1 MSPTDISTIENSSLY
16 YVLTVCSVVLA
27 VGFLIVSEVIMNN
40 HKKHYPV
47 GAKVKKPPLVVLFLT
62 LAGISII
69 PFAVL
74 VIRKYLGSISGN
86 YTTLMGT
93 VRLLAQG
100 FLYTFGIFFFTI
112 IFSLPLGL
120 IVAAGKMSKIKT
132 ISVIFKVY
140 VSVLRGTPLM
150 LQLLLVYFGP
160 YYLFGISTGNIEI
173 GPFNYRFIASIIG
186 FSLNYA
192 AYFAEIFR
200 GGIQSMPKGQYEAA
214 QVLGF
219 SKMQTYFK
227 IILPQVVKRV
237 LPSVGNEIITLV
249 KDTSLAQVLAVTE
262 MFTQASALASAQ
274 VSVMPFI
281 VAGLFYYLMNV
292 IIESVLGVIEKSM
305 SYYS

>member
-1 MSPTDISTIENSSLY
+1 MSPIISFLESNIFGT
-16 YVLTVCSVVLA
+16 LTGCSIILA
-27 VGFLIVSEVIMNN
+27 VACLIVSEVIMNSK
-40 HKKHYPV
+40 KKHYPE
-47 GAKVKKPPLVVLFLT
+47 GAKIKRPAAVVLL
-62 LAGISII
+62 LAAAGIL
-69 PFAVL
+69 AVPLL
-74 VIRKYLGSISGN
+74 VTVIYKLFNLVTGDKETFFSTMKLLG
-86 YTTLMGT
+86 
-93 VRLLAQG
+93 QG
-100 FLYTFGIFFFTI
+100 FGFSFGIFFFTI

-120 IVAAGKMSKIKT
+120 LVAAGKMSKIKIVSLIFRFY
-132 ISVIFKVY
+132 ISI
-140 VSVLRGTPLM
+140 LRGTPLM

-160 YYLFGISTGNIEI
+160 YYLFRVNLGSVQL
-173 GPFNYRFIASIIG
+173 GPFNYRFIATIIA

-219 SKMQTYFK
+219 SKSQTYFK

-237 LPSVGNEIITLV
+237 LPSVGNEVITLV

-281 VAGLFYYLMNV
+281 VAGLFYYIMNF
-292 IIESVLGVIEKSM
+292 IIELLLGLIEKSM
-305 SYYS
+305 NYYS

>member
-1 MSPTDISTIENSSLY
+1 MSPVISFLESNIFGT
-16 YVLTVCSVVLA
+16 LTGCSIILA
-27 VGFLIVSEVIMNN
+27 VACLIVSEVIMNSK
-40 HKKHYPV
+40 KKHYPE
-47 GAKVKKPPLVVLFLT
+47 GAKIKKPAAVVLL
-62 LAGISII
+62 LAAAGIL
-69 PFAVL
+69 AVPLL
-74 VIRKYLGSISGN
+74 VTVIYKLFNLVTGDRETFFSTMKLLG
-86 YTTLMGT
+86 
-93 VRLLAQG
+93 QG
-100 FLYTFGIFFFTI
+100 FGFSFGIFFFTI

-120 IVAAGKMSKIKT
+120 LVAAGKMSKIKT
-132 ISVIFKVY
+132 ISAFFKAY
-140 VSVLRGTPLM
+140 VSILRGTPLM

-160 YYLFGISTGNIEI
+160 YYLFGITTGNIQI

-219 SKMQTYFK
+219 SKSQTYFK

-237 LPSVGNEIITLV
+237 LPSVGNEVITLV

-281 VAGLFYYLMNV
+281 VAGLFYYIMNF
-292 IIESVLGVIEKSM
+292 IIELLLGLIEKSM
-305 SYYS
+305 NYYS

>member
-1 MSPTDISTIENSSLY
+1 MSPIISFLESNIFGT
-16 YVLTVCSVVLA
+16 LTGCSIILA
-27 VGFLIVSEVIMNN
+27 VTCLIVSEVIMNSK
-40 HKKHYPV
+40 KKHYPE
-47 GAKVKKPPLVVLFLT
+47 GAKIKKPAAVVLL
-62 LAGISII
+62 LAAAGIL
-69 PFAVL
+69 AVPLL
-74 VIRKYLGSISGN
+74 VTVIYKLFNLVTGDKETFFSTMKLLG
-86 YTTLMGT
+86 
-93 VRLLAQG
+93 QG
-100 FLYTFGIFFFTI
+100 FGFSFGIFFFTI

-120 IVAAGKMSKIKT
+120 LVAAGKMSKIKT
-132 ISVIFKVY
+132 ISAFFKAY
-140 VSVLRGTPLM
+140 VSILRGTPLM

-160 YYLFGISTGNIEI
+160 YYLFGITTGNIQI

-219 SKMQTYFK
+219 SKSQTYFK

-237 LPSVGNEIITLV
+237 LPSVGNEVITLV

-281 VAGLFYYLMNV
+281 VAGLFYYIMNF
-292 IIESVLGVIEKSM
+292 IIELLLGLIEKSM
-305 SYYS
+305 NYYS